1 MGKAE
6 YILDLELV
14 SGELAF
20 YLKNTLLRSATLNFS
35 AIKKLCWLIYSFLTS
50 SKTYSQRCFLY
61 KQKKLDLGT

>member
-20 YLKNTLLRSATLNFS
+20 YLKNTLLRSATLNFI
-35 AIKKLCWLIYSFLTS
+35 ATENALLAYLQFSFLFQNIF
-50 SKTYSQRCFLY
+50 SKVFLM
-61 KQKKLDLGT
+61 QTINA